1 MSATT
6 SYQLWPLTEVRERA
20 TSDDLIKT
28 IKIAYDHVAKPTG
41 YIVAE
46 IVRNPDGTWP
56 EAQFRNF
63 EKNRGRFTAFLLPK
77 KEMLFLDSRV
87 DDDNNQYRLDIDNPL
102 NGAARMQQYANKDL
116 MELVNKLLESEKKV
130 AILEEQVKMLEEAL
144 DEFSDNKKKFVSA
157 TGDIINQFILPGIMS
172 WFQPQQQLKQQPMQG
187 QQQVEN
193 DLQNIDWKNIQ
204 VQSMEDALTV
214 LVAAFGVDTIT
225 KLAVKLQQ
233 QPHMV
238 NMVQGFANS

>member
-1 MSATT
+1 MSAAT

-46 IVRNPDGTWP
+46 IVRNPDGTWY

-87 DDDNNQYRLDIDNPL
+87 DEDNNQYRMDIDNPL
-102 NGAARMQQYANKDL
+102 NGDTRMQQYANKDL
-116 MELVNKLLESEKKV
+116 MELVNQLLESEKQV
-130 AILEEQVKMLEEAL
+130 AILKERVQSLQEEL
-144 DEFSDNKKKFVSA
+144 DEYSDNKKKFVAAS
-157 TGDIINQFILPGIMS
+157 GDIINQFILPGIMS
-172 WFQPQQQLKQQPMQG
+172 WFQPQLRQQPMQG
-187 QQQVEN
+187 QQQVDN
-193 DLQNIDWKNIQ
+193 DLQNIDWKNMQ

-225 KLAVKLQQ
+225 KLAIKLQQ

-238 NMVQGFANS
+238 SMVQGFANS